1 MSRTSLMSAF
11 VILVIYIIRY
21 TLLII
26 YRSHVL
32 NINIL
37 IIYILYRTLLYK
49 VIILIKI
56 YNKFKNYHNICKDIK
71 LN

>member
-56 YNKFKNYHNICKDIK
+56 YNKFINYNNIFKDIK